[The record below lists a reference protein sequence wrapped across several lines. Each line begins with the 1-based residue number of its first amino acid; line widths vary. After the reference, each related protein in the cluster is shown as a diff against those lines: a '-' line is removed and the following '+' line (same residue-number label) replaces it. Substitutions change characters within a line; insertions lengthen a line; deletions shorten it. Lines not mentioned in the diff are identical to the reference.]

1 MGPLTG
7 MLFRQHAS
15 RGRLIAMGAVGA
27 IVTLLGIAIM
37 VGDGG
42 GSAAS
47 DLVRE
52 AGFALLVPVTAVV
65 FATSVLGDPAEDGTI
80 GYLLTTPRPRWQ
92 ITVPALVATSAA
104 LVPLAVIPL
113 VVVLVLNGVDLASIL
128 AVAVASALGAAT
140 YGSLF
145 TALGV
150 RFRRALLAGLLY
162 SALWEGVVARF
173 GTGLA
178 RLSVRQYA
186 LSVQAGMEGG
196 APPPGG
202 VSATTAVVVLLAL
215 TMVGVTLTTQFLRT
229 HETRS

>member
-15 RGRLIAMGAVGA
+15 RGRLAAMGTVGV
-27 IVTLLGIAIM
+27 IVVLLGLAIM

-42 GSAAS
+42 ASAARQ
-47 DLVRE
+47 LVDE

-80 GYLLTTPRPRWQ
+80 GYLLTTPRPRWR
-92 ITVPALVATSAA
+92 ITVPALAATSAA
-104 LVPLAVIPL
+104 LVPLAVVPL
-113 VVVLVLNGVDLASIL
+113 VAALVLNGVDLDAIL
-128 AVAVASALGAAT
+128 AVAVASALGAIA
-140 YGSLF
+140 YGALF

-150 RFRRALLAGLLY
+150 RLRRALLIGLVY
-162 SALWEGVVARF
+162 SAIWEGVVARF

-186 LSVQAGMEGG
+186 LSVQAGLEGSS
-196 APPPGG
+196 PPPGG

-215 TMVGVTLTTQFLRT
+215 VVVGGALTTRFLRT